1 MQAYEALKS
10 VLMSVERNH
19 SKLRVEP
26 NSDGVVHDKWEAE
39 DEALG
44 DLEEALE
51 EAVEQYEMAMEI
63 RKSLRTMTIST

>member
-1 MQAYEALKS
+1 MNAYGTLKA
-10 VLMSVERNH
+10 VLFAVEKNH
-19 SKLRVEP
+19 SRLRAEP

-39 DEALG
+39 DEALS

-63 RKSLRTMTIST
+63 RKSLRTMAINN

>member
-1 MQAYEALKS
+1 MNAYSTLKTI
-10 VLMSVERNH
+10 LFAVEKNH
-19 SKLRVEP
+19 SRLRVEP
-26 NSDGVVHDKWEAE
+26 NSDGAVHDKWEAE